1 MRYSVKEIK
10 LFTTNFRSDNE
21 HENVSIL
28 VKKLSSGSYNL
39 KQTNKKKQT
48 NS

>member
-1 MRYSVKEIK
+1 MRPSVKEIK

-28 VKKLSSGSYNL
+28 VKNCRVGRTTPN
-39 KQTNKKKQT
+39 KQTKKQT